1 MEINVLIKELVE
13 DVKGNNSETGN
24 QWHKVAY
31 LAEPIDKTRQLMVI
45 DLWDGRDGRIA
56 RLNIQPGKRYR
67 LNIDYDAVKHKD
79 RWYNKITA
87 WNARLIED
95 DESEET
101 DIEK

>member
-67 LNIDYDAVKHKD
+67 LNIDYDAAKYKD
-79 RWYNKITA
+79 KWYNKITA

-95 DESEET
+95 ESEEA
-101 DIEK
+101 DNEK

>member
-67 LNIDYDAVKHKD
+67 LNIDYDAVKYKD
-79 RWYNKITA
+79 KWYNKITA

-95 DESEET
+95 ESEEA

>member
-31 LAEPIDKTRQLMVI
+31 LAEPIDKTCQLMVI

-67 LNIDYDAVKHKD
+67 LNIDYDAVKYKGK
-79 RWYNKITA
+79 WYNKITA

-95 DESEET
+95 ESEEA

>member
-67 LNIDYDAVKHKD
+67 LNIDYDAVKYKD
-79 RWYNKITA
+79 KWYNKITA

-95 DESEET
+95 ETEEA
-101 DIEK
+101 DNEK